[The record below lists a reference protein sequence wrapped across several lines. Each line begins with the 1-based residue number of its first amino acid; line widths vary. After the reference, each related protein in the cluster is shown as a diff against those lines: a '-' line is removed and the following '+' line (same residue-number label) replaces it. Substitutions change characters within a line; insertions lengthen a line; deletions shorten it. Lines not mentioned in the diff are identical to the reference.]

1 MSSVTSAWNLTGSW
15 VDTEPNHFFH
25 NNTLCGYT
33 AHVFT
38 SVQTWVKRKLMIYI
52 FHNPRE
58 CKKGCLPHMHS
69 NHFFFLMAW
78 ALITCLVRENIVAPA
93 RKFILISFRK
103 HVLISAMHNSRV
115 LWLSYFSLQILKN
128 IC

>member
-1 MSSVTSAWNLTGSW
+1 MSSVTSAWNLTGGW

-33 AHVFT
+33 AHVLLLFKHEWRESLWYIYFPTQENAIKVVCRTCKVIT
-38 SVQTWVKRKLMIYI
+38 S
-52 FHNPRE
+52 
-58 CKKGCLPHMHS
+58 
-69 NHFFFLMAW
+69 FFLMAW

-103 HVLISAMHNSRV
+103 HVLISARHNSRV